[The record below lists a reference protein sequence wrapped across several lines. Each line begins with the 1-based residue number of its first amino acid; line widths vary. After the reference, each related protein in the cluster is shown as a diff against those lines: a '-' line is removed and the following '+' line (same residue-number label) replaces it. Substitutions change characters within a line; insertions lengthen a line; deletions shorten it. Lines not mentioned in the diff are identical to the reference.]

1 MFNQVTIGGRITQDL
16 ELKATTNGTPVL
28 NFSIAINEKRGEE
41 ERTVFVDI
49 TIWKEV
55 AENTAKYMKKGQPV
69 LVSGRLSQD
78 SWEDHG
84 QHRTKLFVTGERVV
98 FLGQKVEA
106 ERGEEQTGF
115 VERELQRKEPPEKK
129 PKQAK
134 AR

>member
-16 ELKATTNGTPVL
+16 ELKSTTNGTPVL

-49 TIWKEV
+49 TTWKDV

-78 SWEDHG
+78 TWEDHG
-84 QHRTKLFVTGERVV
+84 HSRTKLFVTGERVV
-98 FLGQKVEA
+98 FLGPRVEA
-106 ERGEEQTGF
+106 EL
-115 VERELQRKEPPEKK
+115 ERKAPAEKK
-129 PKQAK
+129 PRQA
-134 AR
+134 RQR

>member
-16 ELKATTNGTPVL
+16 ELKSTTNGTPVL

-49 TIWKEV
+49 TTWKDV

-78 SWEDHG
+78 TWEDHG
-84 QHRTKLFVTGERVV
+84 QNRSKLFVTGERVV
-98 FLGQKVEA
+98 FLGPRVEA
-106 ERGEEQTGF
+106 EASSA
-115 VERELQRKEPPEKK
+115 KK
-129 PKQAK
+129 SGKK
-134 AR
+134 SRDRHARDRVGSLDEVAV